1 MAIVSSCPDL
11 TRQALRTGKPLE
23 GRIAP
28 IGIIT
33 LEDLFEEILQEE
45 IYDEHDDRVRG
56 LTGRIFLL
64 LVSSVP
70 PFLCPCA

>member
-45 IYDEHDDRVRG
+45 IYKEHDDWVRG
-56 LTGRIFLL
+56 LFFGFWVTFPSFLPPL
-64 LVSSVP
+64 L
-70 PFLCPCA
+70 FF